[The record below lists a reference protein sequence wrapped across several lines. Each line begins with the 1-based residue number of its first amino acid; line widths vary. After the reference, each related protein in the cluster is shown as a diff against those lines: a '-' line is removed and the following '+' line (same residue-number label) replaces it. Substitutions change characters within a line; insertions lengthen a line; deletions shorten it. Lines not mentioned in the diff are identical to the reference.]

1 MRKWRDFPLPDGSYS
16 DDTRPWSQ
24 QDVYNYLP
32 TRAEQ
37 SGTRSPMKYLPVPGL
52 DHFANVGTGPHRGG
66 HDVEGRIFVVS
77 GNKLYQVATD
87 GTATERGTIPGT
99 GRVSMTHNQI
109 DGGNELLIGTG
120 SNSYV
125 WNTVTEA
132 LTANGVPLFSVD
144 FLNQLCL
151 GVDQQRRF
159 WRYSG
164 LADATSWNTLDN
176 ESAESSPDRIIG
188 GIVSQ
193 GQWLVF
199 GERTIEAWDNTPTQ
213 DTAFQ
218 RTVVIERGCANW
230 ATLCRLDNSVM
241 FVGNDSIPYR
251 LSGYTAT
258 PIAPKAITE
267 EIARHDPKKLF
278 AFTYEDNGYVIYYV
292 TAQDGYTWGFD
303 VTGMDSGNKPLRHRR
318 ESFGL
323 TRWRINTLFKSNGA
337 WYAGDYA
344 NGKLYRLKWKHV
356 YEGCEIMPRGF
367 RSGVLHNGGN
377 RMRVH
382 GMKLLVN
389 TGMPSSTD
397 PKAATPTISG
407 AIPAAVFGDSV
418 DYQYTISPAYPGQ
431 PITLTLEGELPTG
444 LTISSSGRVTGTI
457 SGDGS
462 YTWTI
467 TPSSDCSTGAALND
481 SMVVSEPEIFMW
493 RIQPNVATYVEPS
506 ICIDGDIIA
515 VAHDNNR
522 VSYSLDRGY
531 TWTILSGVHPS
542 APSWKGVIKYEGD
555 WYLFGLTSGG
565 IAMKADGDSF
575 SFYSI
580 SIPFKPPN
588 TDVPCA
594 FLADGY
600 IYISQSTTTSA
611 NYFIHRFD
619 GTTYTPID
627 TGIASR
633 DSGSG
638 ICGITK
644 AGAYWLLYTED
655 GTTMRTS
662 DFSSF
667 TSVFTTSANSKRV
680 NGIGYLNGK
689 VLMGTQ
695 DGKIYTST
703 DYGATFDAGV
713 SASSTNGLERVI
725 SNGYHFIS
733 GGATTVYTSPDGTP
747 GSWTLRLDSLDES
760 IYSIGVSSSTLSAF
774 GTFGSTIFV
783 GDVS

>member
-1 MRKWRDFPLPDGSYS
+1 MGAWQPFPLPDGSYS

-389 TGMPSSTD
+389 TGMPPSVASD
-397 PKAATPTISG
+397 
-407 AIPAAVFGDSV
+407 AIPSVSGSLTSAAIDVPV
-418 DYQYTISPAYPGQ
+418 DYQYAVVPGYQGQ
-431 PITLTLEGELPTG
+431 PVTLTLTGELPTG
-444 LTISSSGRVTGTI
+444 VTLASDGTLSGTPTT
-457 SGDGS
+457 SGEFS
-462 YTWTI
+462 WSI
-467 TPSSDCSTGAALND
+467 TPHGECSTGEAIEDSITIAEPTWIATNGSGTFVKSNGGTDWTTNAA
-481 SMVVSEPEIFMW
+481 
-493 RIQPNVATYVEPS
+493 
-506 ICIDGDIIA
+506 
-515 VAHDNNR
+515 
-522 VSYSLDRGY
+522 Y
-531 TWTILSGVHPS
+531 TVSGVGG
-542 APSWKGVIKYEGD
+542 WLE
-555 WYLFGLTSGG
+555 FGEATVVASSGH
-565 IAMKADGDSF
+565 
-575 SFYSI
+575 Y
-580 SIPFKPPN
+580 
-588 TDVPCA
+588 
-594 FLADGY
+594 
-600 IYISQSTTTSA
+600 
-611 NYFIHRFD
+611 
-619 GTTYTPID
+619 
-627 TGIASR
+627 
-633 DSGSG
+633 
-638 ICGITK
+638 
-644 AGAYWLLYTED
+644 
-655 GTTMRTS
+655 
-662 DFSSF
+662 
-667 TSVFTTSANSKRV
+667 
-680 NGIGYLNGK
+680 
-689 VLMGTQ
+689 
-695 DGKIYTST
+695 ST
-703 DYGATFDAGV
+703 DYGATFSATTGMYSVTQPGEYFAGKFWFPGASYAGSSYAQGVQYADDGV
-713 SASSTNGLERVI
+713 SYTTVSTNPSVAA
-725 SNGYHFIS
+725 NGHGRIWH
-733 GGATTVYTSPDGTP
+733 A
-747 GSWTLRLDSLDES
+747 
-760 IYSIGVSSSTLSAF
+760 
-774 GTFGSTIFV
+774 IFCNRDHELPAHHHV
-783 GDVS
+783 G